1 MGYDMKSSMQRDM
14 EKSLPLEADHLQG
27 FLLQHA
33 KEHNIAVP
41 ILETTYMKLF
51 LYESSR
57 N

>member
-1 MGYDMKSSMQRDM
+1 MKSSMQRDM